1 MWDDAQEEGEMFW
14 VSDPEFSLVIGGRTG
29 EPDKS
34 VFAVA
39 WNRDTL
45 GVWVEDTE

>member
-1 MWDDAQEEGEMFW
+1 MFW

-29 EPDKS
+29 DPDKS

-45 GVWVEDTE
+45 GVWVEDRVNEAEHKQND

>member
-1 MWDDAQEEGEMFW
+1 MFW

-29 EPDKS
+29 EPDES
-34 VFAVA
+34 VA

-45 GVWVEDTE
+45 GVWVEDRVNEAEHKQID